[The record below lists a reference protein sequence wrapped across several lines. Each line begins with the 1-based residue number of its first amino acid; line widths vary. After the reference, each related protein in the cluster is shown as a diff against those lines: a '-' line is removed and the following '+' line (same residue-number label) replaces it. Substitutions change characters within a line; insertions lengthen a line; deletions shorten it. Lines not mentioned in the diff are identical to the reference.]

1 MEKTD
6 VIMVSNGNQGL
17 IYRSLESVQ
26 KWIGER
32 LGNVCL
38 SWNGD
43 EETLA
48 KVERQLNGLG
58 FDYVVEK
65 VPYHFS
71 QNNNLMVKK
80 HCQSDA
86 ILFLNDDVEL
96 KDNFVE

>member
-1 MEKTD
+1 MKTD
-6 VIMVSNGNQGL
+6 VVIISRGKNGVV
-17 IYRSLESVQ
+17 YRAIDSLHNHSKPEI
-26 KWIGER
+26 IGK
-32 LGNVCL
+32 VCL

-43 EETLA
+43 DETLA
-48 KVERQLNGLG
+48 KVERQLNDLG